1 MELFTDDYFM
11 KHALKLAKTAY
22 EEEEIPIGAVVVYK
36 NKIIGKGYNQ
46 TQKLKDVTAHAEMIA
61 LTAACHYLDGKYLE
75 ECTMY
80 VTLEPCVMCFGAIK
94 AARIEKL
101 IYATAEPKT
110 GFSLFLNKSFC
121 KNVEVVG
128 GILQDESSVLMKSF
142 FTAKR
147 N

>member
-1 MELFTDDYFM
+1 MELFTDKYIM
-11 KHALKLAKTAY
+11 NQALKLAKTAF
-22 EEEEIPIGAVVVYK
+22 EEEEVPIGAVVVYK

-61 LTAACHYLDGKYLE
+61 LTAACHFLDGKYLE
-75 ECTMY
+75 ECSMY

-101 IYATAEPKT
+101 VYATTEPKT
-110 GFSLFLNKSFC
+110 GFSLFLNKTFN
-121 KNVEVVG
+121 KQIEIIG
-128 GILQDESSVLMKSF
+128 GVLQEESSVLMKNF
-142 FTAKR
+142 FTVKR